1 MEDKRTL
8 LAFLFIGLIFLLL
21 PYYNEWFG
29 LNPKPQ
35 PPSQESVPQESVPEV
50 APVAEEQAEPERTRD
65 PEPTE
70 QLHSEEPVPVRSK
83 VVDRAEAA
91 EDPSFISEDRADT
104 IVVQTPLQR
113 FEVSTKGGT
122 IISCKLLKYKY
133 LSKENPIRKG
143 QHSDGSIIELLPP
156 TGSGLGIH
164 LQRVNYRED
173 ISSAEFVANQSS
185 LQIGP
190 GEERSLTMVAEL
202 GGGRRLEK
210 VLTFN
215 GDRYGFDLQV
225 RYEGF
230 DDDTEAILTWKNGIA
245 FTEREPEIDLPEMRA
260 FAYINEERVELK
272 VDDGESDELEDK
284 GLLKWAGIRNK
295 YFLIS
300 YIPVDRE
307 QRSRVVL
314 QGDHQ
319 GSQLWPEY
327 SFQLGRRLERSGSWH
342 NTIYLGP
349 LNYDELVGYEAE
361 LEQAIDFGWPIVSQ
375 ISRFLLILFIATHQY
390 VPNYGWII
398 VLFAVVIK
406 ILVYPLTH
414 KTYESAAKMQELQPK
429 ITALREKYKNDN
441 QRLSRETMKLYKE
454 EGVNPLS
461 GCLPLLLQM
470 PIFIALYNLFGKTIE
485 LRQAPFILWIQ
496 DLSLPDELL
505 IGGFGLH
512 VLPLLMAVSMFIQQK
527 MTMKDPKQA
536 VLVYMMPVLMIFIF
550 WSMSSGLVLY
560 WTIFNVLTIG
570 QQLLVNHFKK
580 EAAPSST

>member
-29 LNPKPQ
+29 LNPKPR

-50 APVAEEQAEPERTRD
+50 APVAEEQAEPERIRD
-65 PEPTE
+65 PEPAE
-70 QLHSEEPVPVRSK
+70 QLRSEEPAPVKSQIVERVES
-83 VVDRAEAA
+83 V
-91 EDPSFISEDRADT
+91 EDTSFIPEE
-104 IVVQTPLQR
+104 IVVQTPLQS
-113 FEVSTKGGT
+113 FVISTRGGT
-122 IISCKLLKYKY
+122 IISCKLLKYRY
-133 LSKENPIRKG
+133 V
-143 QHSDGSIIELLPP
+143 DGSIIELLPP
-156 TGSGLGIH
+156 TGSGLGVH
-164 LQRVNYRED
+164 LQRANYRED

-185 LQIGP
+185 LQIGL
-190 GEERSLTMVAEL
+190 GEERSLSMVAEL

-230 DDDTEAILTWKNGIA
+230 DDDTEAILTWENGIA

-314 QGDHQ
+314 QGDYQ
-319 GSQLWPEY
+319 GSQLLPDY
-327 SFQLGRRLERSGSWH
+327 SFQIGRRLERSGSWH
-342 NTIYLGP
+342 NIIYLGP
-349 LNYDELVGYEAE
+349 LNYDELIGYEAE

-375 ISRFLLILFIATHQY
+375 ISRFLLILFIATYQY

-398 VLFAVVIK
+398 VLFAVAIK

-414 KTYESAAKMQELQPK
+414 KTYESAAKMQEIQPK
-429 ITALREKYKNDN
+429 IAALREKYKNDN

-470 PIFIALYNLFGKTIE
+470 PIFFSLYNLFGKTIE
-485 LRQAPFILWIQ
+485 LRQAPFTLWIQ

-512 VLPLLMAVSMFIQQK
+512 VLPLLMAVSMFVQQK
-527 MTMKDPKQA
+527 MMMKDPKQA

>member
-29 LNPKPQ
+29 LNPKPR
-35 PPSQESVPQESVPEV
+35 PPAQESVPQESVPQD
-50 APVAEEQAEPERTRD
+50 PVAEEQAKPERIQEPE
-65 PEPTE
+65 PAE
-70 QLHSEEPVPVRSK
+70 QLREEPAPVRSQ
-83 VVDRAEAA
+83 VVEKAEAA
-91 EDPSFISEDRADT
+91 EYPSFIPEE
-104 IVVQTPLQR
+104 IVVQTPLQS
-113 FEVSTKGGT
+113 FVISTKGG
-122 IISCKLLKYKY
+122 IITSCKLLKYRD
-133 LSKENPIRKG
+133 I
-143 QHSDGSIIELLPP
+143 DGNVVELLSP

-164 LQRVNYRED
+164 LQRANYRED

-190 GEERSLTMVAEL
+190 GEEHSLSMVSEL
-202 GGGRRLEK
+202 AGGRRLEK

-230 DDDTEAILTWKNGIA
+230 DDDTEAILAWENGIA
-245 FTEREPEIDLPEMRA
+245 FTEREPEIDLPEMRV

-300 YIPVDRE
+300 YIPADRE

-327 SFQLGRRLERSGSWH
+327 SFQIGRRLERSGSWH
-342 NTIYLGP
+342 NIVYLGP
-349 LNYDELVGYEAE
+349 LNYDELIGYEAE

-375 ISRFLLILFIATHQY
+375 ISRFLLILFIATYQY

-429 ITALREKYKNDN
+429 IATLREKYKNDN

-485 LRQAPFILWIQ
+485 LRQAPFTLWIQ

-512 VLPLLMAVSMFIQQK
+512 VLPLLMAASMFIQQK

-570 QQLLVNHFKK
+570 QQLLVNHFKR

>member
-29 LNPKPQ
+29 LNPKPR
-35 PPSQESVPQESVPEV
+35 PPAQELVPQESVPQD
-50 APVAEEQAEPERTRD
+50 PVAEEQAKPERIQD

-70 QLHSEEPVPVRSK
+70 QLQEEPALVRSQ
-83 VVDRAEAA
+83 VVEKAESA
-91 EDPSFISEDRADT
+91 EYPSFIPEE
-104 IVVQTPLQR
+104 IVVQTPLQS
-113 FEVSTKGGT
+113 FVISTKGGI
-122 IISCKLLKYKY
+122 IISCKLLKYRD
-133 LSKENPIRKG
+133 I
-143 QHSDGSIIELLPP
+143 DGNVVELLSP

-164 LQRVNYRED
+164 LQRANYRED

-190 GEERSLTMVAEL
+190 GEEHSLSMVSEL
-202 GGGRRLEK
+202 AGGRRLEK

-230 DDDTEAILTWKNGIA
+230 DDDTEAILAWENGIA
-245 FTEREPEIDLPEMRA
+245 FTEREPEIDLPEMRV

-300 YIPVDRE
+300 YVPADRE

-327 SFQLGRRLERSGSWH
+327 SFQIGRRLERSGSWH
-342 NTIYLGP
+342 NIVYLGP
-349 LNYDELVGYEAE
+349 LNYDELIGYEAE

-375 ISRFLLILFIATHQY
+375 ISRFLLILFIAMYQY

-429 ITALREKYKNDN
+429 IAALREKYKNDN

-454 EGVNPLS
+454 EGVNPLG

-485 LRQAPFILWIQ
+485 LRQAPFTLWIQ

-512 VLPLLMAVSMFIQQK
+512 VLPLLMAASMFIQQK

>member
-29 LNPKPQ
+29 LNPKPR
-35 PPSQESVPQESVPEV
+35 PPSQEAVPQESVPEV
-50 APVAEEQAEPERTRD
+50 APVAEEQAEPEHVRD
-65 PEPTE
+65 PRLAE
-70 QLHSEEPVPVRSK
+70 QLHSEEPSPVQFQAVERVES
-83 VVDRAEAA
+83 AEN
-91 EDPSFISEDRADT
+91 PSFTSEDRADT

-122 IISCKLLKYKY
+122 IISCKLLKYRY
-133 LSKENPIRKG
+133 V
-143 QHSDGSIIELLPP
+143 DGSVIELLPP
-156 TGSGLGIH
+156 TGRGLGVH
-164 LQRVNYRED
+164 LQRANYRED

-185 LQIGP
+185 LQVGP
-190 GEERSLTMVAEL
+190 GEEQSLIMVAQL

-215 GDRYGFDLQV
+215 GGRYGFDLQV

-230 DDDTEAILTWKNGIA
+230 DDDTEAILTWEDGIA

-300 YIPVDRE
+300 CVPADRG
-307 QRSRVVL
+307 QRSLVVL
-314 QGDHQ
+314 QGNHQ
-319 GSQLWPEY
+319 GANLLPAY
-327 SFQLGRRLERSGSWH
+327 SFQVGRRLERSGSWH

-390 VPNYGWII
+390 IPNYGWII
-398 VLFAVVIK
+398 VVFAVVIK

-512 VLPLLMAVSMFIQQK
+512 ILPLLMAVSMLIQQK

-580 EAAPSST
+580 KAAPSST

>member
-29 LNPKPQ
+29 LNPKPR

-50 APVAEEQAEPERTRD
+50 APVAEEQVEPERIRD
-65 PEPTE
+65 PEPAE
-70 QLHSEEPVPVRSK
+70 QLREEPAPVRSQ
-83 VVDRAEAA
+83 VVEKAESA
-91 EDPSFISEDRADT
+91 EEPSFIPEE
-104 IVVQTPLQR
+104 IVVQTPLQS
-113 FEVSTKGGT
+113 FIISTKGG
-122 IISCKLLKYKY
+122 IITSCKLLKYRD
-133 LSKENPIRKG
+133 I
-143 QHSDGSIIELLPP
+143 DGNVVELLSP
-156 TGSGLGIH
+156 TGSGLSIH
-164 LQRVNYRED
+164 LQRANYRED
-173 ISSAEFVANQSS
+173 ISSAEFVASQSS
-185 LQIGP
+185 LQMGP
-190 GEERSLTMVAEL
+190 GEERFLSMVAEL

-230 DDDTEAILTWKNGIA
+230 DDDTEAMITWENGIA
-245 FTEREPEIDLPEMRA
+245 FTEREPEIDLPEMRV

-300 YIPVDRE
+300 CVPADRE

-327 SFQLGRRLERSGSWH
+327 SFQVGRRLERSGSWH
-342 NTIYLGP
+342 NIVYLGP
-349 LNYDELVGYEAE
+349 LNYDELIGYEAE

-375 ISRFLLILFIATHQY
+375 ISRFLLILFIAAHQY
-390 VPNYGWII
+390 IPNYGWII

-406 ILVYPLTH
+406 IIVYPLTH

-512 VLPLLMAVSMFIQQK
+512 VLPLLMAASMFIQQK

-570 QQLLVNHFKK
+570 QQLLVNYFKK

>member
-29 LNPKPQ
+29 LNPKPR
-35 PPSQESVPQESVPEV
+35 PPSQESVSQESVPEV
-50 APVAEEQAEPERTRD
+50 SPVAEEQAEPERIRD
-65 PEPTE
+65 PEPAE
-70 QLHSEEPVPVRSK
+70 QLRSEEPAPVKSQ
-83 VVDRAEAA
+83 VVERVESA
-91 EDPSFISEDRADT
+91 EDTSFIPEE
-104 IVVQTPLQR
+104 IVVQTPLQS
-113 FEVSTKGGT
+113 FVISTKGGT
-122 IISCKLLKYKY
+122 ITSCKLLKY
-133 LSKENPIRKG
+133 RDM
-143 QHSDGSIIELLPP
+143 DGSVIELLPP
-156 TGSGLGIH
+156 TGNGLGVH
-164 LQRVNYRED
+164 LQRANYRED

-185 LQIGP
+185 LQVGP
-190 GEERSLTMVAEL
+190 GEERFLIMVAQL

-230 DDDTEAILTWKNGIA
+230 DDDTEAILTWENGIA

-314 QGDHQ
+314 QGDYQ
-319 GSQLWPEY
+319 GSQLLPDY

-342 NTIYLGP
+342 NIIYLGP
-349 LNYDELVGYEAE
+349 LNYDELIGYEAE

-375 ISRFLLILFIATHQY
+375 ISRFLLILFIATYQY

-398 VLFAVVIK
+398 VLFAVAIK

-414 KTYESAAKMQELQPK
+414 KTYESAAKMQEIQPK
-429 ITALREKYKNDN
+429 IAALREKYKNDN

-470 PIFIALYNLFGKTIE
+470 PIFFSLYNLFGKTIE
-485 LRQAPFILWIQ
+485 LRQAPFTLWIQ

-512 VLPLLMAVSMFIQQK
+512 VLPLLMAVSMFVQQK
-527 MTMKDPKQA
+527 MMMKDPKQA

>member
-21 PYYNEWFG
+21 PFYNEWMG

-35 PPSQESVPQESVPEV
+35 SPSQAPVQQKPVPEID
-50 APVAEEQAEPERTRD
+50 PIAEEQSKTEPIRD
-65 PEPTE
+65 
-70 QLHSEEPVPVRSK
+70 LEPVKQLNSEGLAPVK
-83 VVDRAEAA
+83 PQIVDRGKSAEN
-91 EDPSFISEDRADT
+91 PSFISEDRADT

-113 FEVSTKGGT
+113 FEVSTTGGT
-122 IISCKLLKYKY
+122 IISCKLLKYRY
-133 LSKENPIRKG
+133 V
-143 QHSDGSIIELLPP
+143 DGSIIELLPP

-164 LQRVNYRED
+164 LQRANYRED
-173 ISSAEFVANQSS
+173 ISAAEFVANQSS
-185 LQIGP
+185 LHVGL
-190 GEERSLTMVAEL
+190 GEERSLIMLAQL
-202 GGGRRLEK
+202 GSGRRLEK

-215 GDRYGFDLQV
+215 GGRYGFDLQV

-230 DDDTEAILTWKNGIA
+230 DDDTEAILTWENGIT

-272 VDDGESDELEDK
+272 VDDGETDELADK

-300 YIPVDRE
+300 CIPADRE

-314 QGDHQ
+314 RGNHQ
-319 GSQLWPEY
+319 GSQLLPDY
-327 SFQLGRRLERSGSWH
+327 SFQIGRRLERSGSWH

-349 LNYDELVGYEAE
+349 LNYDGLIGYEAE

-375 ISRFLLILFIATHQY
+375 ISRFLLILFIAAYQY

-398 VLFAVVIK
+398 VLFAVAIK
-406 ILVYPLTH
+406 IIVYPLTH

-429 ITALREKYKNDN
+429 IAALRDKYKNDN

-454 EGVNPLS
+454 EGVNPLG

-470 PIFIALYNLFGKTIE
+470 PIFISLYNLFGKTIE
-485 LRQAPFILWIQ
+485 LRQAPFTLWIQ

-512 VLPLLMAVSMFIQQK
+512 VLPLLMAVSMLIQQK

-570 QQLLVNHFKK
+570 QQLLVNHFKR

>member
-29 LNPKPQ
+29 LNPKSR

-50 APVAEEQAEPERTRD
+50 APVAEEQAEPERIRD
-65 PEPTE
+65 PEPAE
-70 QLHSEEPVPVRSK
+70 QLRSEEPAPVKSQIVERVES
-83 VVDRAEAA
+83 A
-91 EDPSFISEDRADT
+91 EDTSFIPEE
-104 IVVQTPLQR
+104 IVVQTPLQS
-113 FEVSTKGGT
+113 FVISTRGGT
-122 IISCKLLKYKY
+122 IISCKLLKYRY
-133 LSKENPIRKG
+133 V
-143 QHSDGSIIELLPP
+143 DGSIIELLPP
-156 TGSGLGIH
+156 TGSGLGVH
-164 LQRVNYRED
+164 LQRANYRED

-185 LQIGP
+185 LQIGL
-190 GEERSLTMVAEL
+190 GEERSLSMVAEL

-230 DDDTEAILTWKNGIA
+230 DDDTEAILTWENGIA

-314 QGDHQ
+314 QGDYQ
-319 GSQLWPEY
+319 GSQLLPDY
-327 SFQLGRRLERSGSWH
+327 SFQIGRRLERSGSWH
-342 NTIYLGP
+342 NIIYLGP
-349 LNYDELVGYEAE
+349 LNYDELIGYEAE

-375 ISRFLLILFIATHQY
+375 ISRFLLILFIATYQY

-398 VLFAVVIK
+398 VLFAVAIK

-414 KTYESAAKMQELQPK
+414 KTYESAAKMQEIQPK
-429 ITALREKYKNDN
+429 IAALREKYKNDN

-470 PIFIALYNLFGKTIE
+470 PIFFSLYNLFGKTIE
-485 LRQAPFILWIQ
+485 LRQAPFTLWIQ

-512 VLPLLMAVSMFIQQK
+512 VLPLLMAVSMFVQQK
-527 MTMKDPKQA
+527 MMMKDPKQA

>member
-21 PYYNEWFG
+21 PYYNEWLG
-29 LNPKPQ
+29 LNPQPQ
-35 PPSQESVPQESVPEV
+35 SQESVSQKPEPETD
-50 APVAEEQAEPERTRD
+50 PVAEEQYEPERVRD
-65 PEPTE
+65 PESVE
-70 QLHSEEPVPVRSK
+70 QLHSEEPTPVQAQAIERVESDK
-83 VVDRAEAA
+83 Y
-91 EDPSFISEDRADT
+91 PSFTPEEIL
-104 IVVQTPLQR
+104 VQTPLQS
-113 FEVSTKGGT
+113 FVVSTKGGN
-122 IISCKLLKYKY
+122 IISCKLLKYRY
-133 LSKENPIRKG
+133 V
-143 QHSDGSIIELLPP
+143 DGSIIELLPP
-156 TGSGLGIH
+156 TGRGLGVH
-164 LQRVNYRED
+164 LQRANYRED

-185 LQIGP
+185 LQVGS
-190 GEERSLTMVAEL
+190 GEEQSLIMVAQL
-202 GGGRRLEK
+202 DGGRRLEK
-210 VLTFN
+210 ILTFN

-230 DDDTEAILTWKNGIA
+230 DDDTEAILTWENGIA

-300 YIPVDRE
+300 CVPADRE
-307 QRSRVVL
+307 QRSLVVL
-314 QGDHQ
+314 QGNHQ
-319 GSQLWPEY
+319 GANLLPDY
-327 SFQLGRRLERSGSWH
+327 SFQVGRRLERSGSWH

-361 LEQAIDFGWPIVSQ
+361 LEQAIDFGWPLVSQ

-390 VPNYGWII
+390 IPNYGWII
-398 VLFAVVIK
+398 VVFAVVIK
-406 ILVYPLTH
+406 IIVYPLTH
-414 KTYESAAKMQELQPK
+414 KTYESAAKMQALQPK

-512 VLPLLMAVSMFIQQK
+512 ILPLLMAISMLIQQK

>member
-29 LNPKPQ
+29 LNPKPR
-35 PPSQESVPQESVPEV
+35 PPSQEAVPQESVPEV
-50 APVAEEQAEPERTRD
+50 APVAEEQAKSEHVRD
-65 PEPTE
+65 PEPAKK
-70 QLHSEEPVPVRSK
+70 LHSAEPSPVVQSQAIERVEST
-83 VVDRAEAA
+83 EN
-91 EDPSFISEDRADT
+91 PSFTPAE
-104 IVVQTPLQR
+104 IVVQTPLQS
-113 FEVSTKGGT
+113 FVISTKGGNIT
-122 IISCKLLKYKY
+122 SCKLLKYRD
-133 LSKENPIRKG
+133 I
-143 QHSDGSIIELLPP
+143 DGSVIELLPP
-156 TGSGLGIH
+156 AGSGLGIH
-164 LQRVNYRED
+164 LQRANDRED

-190 GEERSLTMVAEL
+190 GEERSLSMVAEL

-215 GDRYGFDLQV
+215 GGRYGFDLQV

-230 DDDTEAILTWKNGIA
+230 DGDTEAILTWKNGIA

-300 YIPVDRE
+300 CVPADRE

-327 SFQLGRRLERSGSWH
+327 SFQLGRRLEQSGSWH
-342 NTIYLGP
+342 NIIYLGP
-349 LNYDELVGYEAE
+349 LNYDELIGYEAE

-375 ISRFLLILFIATHQY
+375 ISRFLLILFIAAHQY
-390 VPNYGWII
+390 IPNYGWII

-406 ILVYPLTH
+406 IIVYPLTH

-512 VLPLLMAVSMFIQQK
+512 VLPLLMAVSMLIQQK

-536 VLVYMMPVLMIFIF
+536 VLVYMMPVVMIFIF

-580 EAAPSST
+580 KAAPSST

>member
-29 LNPKPQ
+29 LNPKPR
-35 PPSQESVPQESVPEV
+35 PSSQESVPQESVPEV

-65 PEPTE
+65 PESAK
-70 QLHSEEPVPVRSK
+70 QLLSEEEGPAPVESQAIERVES
-83 VVDRAEAA
+83 AEN
-91 EDPSFISEDRADT
+91 PSFAPEE
-104 IVVQTPLQR
+104 IVVQTPLQS
-113 FEVSTKGGT
+113 FVISTRGGT
-122 IISCKLLKYKY
+122 ITSCKLLKYRY
-133 LSKENPIRKG
+133 V
-143 QHSDGSIIELLPP
+143 DGSIIELLPP

-164 LQRVNYRED
+164 LQRANYRED

-185 LQIGP
+185 LQVGL
-190 GEERSLTMVAEL
+190 GEEHSLSMVAEL

-230 DDDTEAILTWKNGIA
+230 DDDTEAILTWENGIA

-314 QGDHQ
+314 QGDYQ
-319 GSQLWPEY
+319 GSQLLPDY
-327 SFQLGRRLERSGSWH
+327 SFQIGRRLERSGSWH
-342 NTIYLGP
+342 NIIYLGP
-349 LNYDELVGYEAE
+349 LNYDELIGYEAE

-375 ISRFLLILFIATHQY
+375 ISRFLLILFIATYQY

-398 VLFAVVIK
+398 VLFAVAIK

-414 KTYESAAKMQELQPK
+414 KTYESAAKMQEIQPK
-429 ITALREKYKNDN
+429 IAALREKYKNDN

-470 PIFIALYNLFGKTIE
+470 PIFFSLYNLFGKTIE
-485 LRQAPFILWIQ
+485 LRQAPFTLWIQ

-512 VLPLLMAVSMFIQQK
+512 VLPLLMAVSMFVQQK
-527 MTMKDPKQA
+527 MMMKDPKQA

>member
-35 PPSQESVPQESVPEV
+35 PPSQEAVPQESVPEV
-50 APVAEEQAEPERTRD
+50 APVADEQAEAERVRD
-65 PEPTE
+65 PQPAE
-70 QLHSEEPVPVRSK
+70 QLHSEEPSPVQSQAIERVES
-83 VVDRAEAA
+83 VEN
-91 EDPSFISEDRADT
+91 PSFISEDRADT

-113 FEVSTKGGT
+113 FVVSTKGGT
-122 IISCKLLKYKY
+122 ITSCKLLKYRY
-133 LSKENPIRKG
+133 V
-143 QHSDGSIIELLPP
+143 DGSIIELLPP
-156 TGSGLGIH
+156 TGHGLGIH
-164 LQRVNYRED
+164 LQRANYRED

-185 LQIGP
+185 LQVGP
-190 GEERSLTMVAEL
+190 GEEQSLIMVAQL
-202 GGGRRLEK
+202 DGGRRLEK

-230 DDDTEAILTWKNGIA
+230 DDDTEAILTWENGIA

-314 QGDHQ
+314 QGDYQ
-319 GSQLWPEY
+319 GSQVLPDY

-342 NTIYLGP
+342 NIIYLGP
-349 LNYDELVGYEAE
+349 LNYDELIGYEAE

-398 VLFAVVIK
+398 VLFAVAIK

-414 KTYESAAKMQELQPK
+414 KTYESAAKMQEIQPK
-429 ITALREKYKNDN
+429 IAALREKYKNDN

-470 PIFIALYNLFGKTIE
+470 PIFFSLYNLFGKTIE
-485 LRQAPFILWIQ
+485 LRQAPFTLWIQ

-512 VLPLLMAVSMFIQQK
+512 VLPLLMAVSMFVQQK
-527 MTMKDPKQA
+527 MMMKDPKQA

-580 EAAPSST
+580 KAAPSST

>member
-29 LNPKPQ
+29 LNPKPR
-35 PPSQESVPQESVPEV
+35 PPSQEAVPQESVPEV
-50 APVAEEQAEPERTRD
+50 APVAEEQAEPERTRG
-65 PEPTE
+65 PESAE
-70 QLHSEEPVPVRSK
+70 QLLSEGKGSAPIKSQAIERVESAESPV
-83 VVDRAEAA
+83 
-91 EDPSFISEDRADT
+91 FIPEDRVDT

-113 FEVSTKGGT
+113 VGFSTKGGA
-122 IISCKLLKYKY
+122 IVSCELLKYRD
-133 LSKENPIRKG
+133 I
-143 QHSDGSIIELLPP
+143 DGSVIELLPP
-156 TGSGLGIH
+156 TGRGLGIH
-164 LQRVNYRED
+164 LQRANYRED
-173 ISSAEFVANQSS
+173 ISSAAFVANQSS
-185 LQIGP
+185 LQVGP
-190 GEERSLTMVAEL
+190 GEEQSLIMVAQL

-215 GDRYGFDLQV
+215 GDRYGFDLQL

-230 DDDTEAILTWKNGIA
+230 DDDTEAILTWENGIA

-300 YIPVDRE
+300 CVPADRE
-307 QRSRVVL
+307 QRSLVVL
-314 QGDHQ
+314 QGNHQ
-319 GSQLWPEY
+319 GANLLPDY
-327 SFQLGRRLERSGSWH
+327 SFQVGRRLERSGSWH

-390 VPNYGWII
+390 IPNYGWII
-398 VLFAVVIK
+398 VVFAVVIK

-512 VLPLLMAVSMFIQQK
+512 ILPLLMAVSMLIQQK

-580 EAAPSST
+580 KAAPSST

>member
-29 LNPKPQ
+29 LNPKPR
-35 PPSQESVPQESVPEV
+35 PPSQEAVPQESAPEV
-50 APVAEEQAEPERTRD
+50 APVAEEQAEPERIRD
-65 PEPTE
+65 FEPEE
-70 QLHSEEPVPVRSK
+70 QLRSEEPTPVRSQ
-83 VVDRAEAA
+83 VVDRARSA
-91 EDPSFISEDRADT
+91 EDPAFIPEET
-104 IVVQTPLQR
+104 VVQTPLQS
-113 FEVSTKGGT
+113 FVISTKGGT
-122 IISCKLLKYKY
+122 ITSCKLLKYRD
-133 LSKENPIRKG
+133 I
-143 QHSDGSIIELLPP
+143 DGSLTELLPP
-156 TGSGLGIH
+156 AGSGLGIH
-164 LQRVNYRED
+164 LQRANDRED
-173 ISSAEFVANQSS
+173 ISSAEFVSNQSS

-190 GEERSLTMVAEL
+190 GEERSLSMVAEL

-210 VLTFN
+210 ILTFN

-230 DDDTEAILTWKNGIA
+230 DDDTEAILTWENGIA

-272 VDDGESDELEDK
+272 VDDEESDELEDK

-314 QGDHQ
+314 QGDYQ
-319 GSQLWPEY
+319 GSQLLPDY
-327 SFQLGRRLERSGSWH
+327 SFQVGRRLERSGSWH

-349 LNYDELVGYEAE
+349 LNYDELVVYEAE

-390 VPNYGWII
+390 IPNYGWII
-398 VLFAVVIK
+398 VVFAVVIK

-512 VLPLLMAVSMFIQQK
+512 VLPLLMAVSMLIQQK

-536 VLVYMMPVLMIFIF
+536 VLVYMMPVVMIFIF

>member
-29 LNPKPQ
+29 LNPKPR

-50 APVAEEQAEPERTRD
+50 VPVAEEQAEPERIRD
-65 PEPTE
+65 PEPAE
-70 QLHSEEPVPVRSK
+70 QFRSEEPAPVKSQ
-83 VVDRAEAA
+83 VVERVESA
-91 EDPSFISEDRADT
+91 EDTSFIPEE
-104 IVVQTPLQR
+104 IVVQTPLQS
-113 FEVSTKGGT
+113 FVISTRGGT
-122 IISCKLLKYKY
+122 IISCKLLKYRY
-133 LSKENPIRKG
+133 V
-143 QHSDGSIIELLPP
+143 DGSIIELLPP
-156 TGSGLGIH
+156 TGSGLGVH
-164 LQRVNYRED
+164 LQRANYRED

-185 LQIGP
+185 LQIGL
-190 GEERSLTMVAEL
+190 GEERSLSMVADL

-230 DDDTEAILTWKNGIA
+230 DDDTEAILTWENGIA

-314 QGDHQ
+314 QGDYQ
-319 GSQLWPEY
+319 GSQLLPDY
-327 SFQLGRRLERSGSWH
+327 SFQIGRRLERSGSWH
-342 NTIYLGP
+342 NIIYLGP
-349 LNYDELVGYEAE
+349 LNYDELIGYEAE

-375 ISRFLLILFIATHQY
+375 ISRFLLILFIATYQY

-398 VLFAVVIK
+398 VLFAVAIK

-414 KTYESAAKMQELQPK
+414 KTYESAAKMQEIQPK
-429 ITALREKYKNDN
+429 IAALREKCKNDN

-470 PIFIALYNLFGKTIE
+470 PIFFSLYNLFGKTIE
-485 LRQAPFILWIQ
+485 LRQAPFTLWIQ

-512 VLPLLMAVSMFIQQK
+512 VLPLLMAVSMFVQQK
-527 MTMKDPKQA
+527 MMMKDPKQA

>member
-29 LNPKPQ
+29 LNPKPR

-50 APVAEEQAEPERTRD
+50 APVAEEQAEPERIRD
-65 PEPTE
+65 PEPAE
-70 QLHSEEPVPVRSK
+70 QLRSEELAPVKSQ
-83 VVDRAEAA
+83 VVERVESA
-91 EDPSFISEDRADT
+91 EDTSFIPEE
-104 IVVQTPLQR
+104 IVVQTPLQS
-113 FEVSTKGGT
+113 FAISTKGGT
-122 IISCKLLKYKY
+122 ITSCKLLKY
-133 LSKENPIRKG
+133 RDM
-143 QHSDGSIIELLPP
+143 DGGVIELLPP
-156 TGSGLGIH
+156 TGSGLGVH
-164 LQRVNYRED
+164 LQRANNRED

-185 LQIGP
+185 LQVGP
-190 GEERSLTMVAEL
+190 SEERSLIMVAQL

-230 DDDTEAILTWKNGIA
+230 DDDTEAILTWENGIA

-314 QGDHQ
+314 QGDYQ
-319 GSQLWPEY
+319 GSQLLPDY

-342 NTIYLGP
+342 NIIYLGP
-349 LNYDELVGYEAE
+349 LNYDELIGYEAE

-375 ISRFLLILFIATHQY
+375 ISRFLLILFIATYQY

-398 VLFAVVIK
+398 VLFAVAIK

-414 KTYESAAKMQELQPK
+414 KTYESAAKMQEIQPK
-429 ITALREKYKNDN
+429 IAALREKYKNDN

-470 PIFIALYNLFGKTIE
+470 PIFFSLYNLFGKTIE
-485 LRQAPFILWIQ
+485 LRQAPFTLWIQ

-512 VLPLLMAVSMFIQQK
+512 VLPLLMAVSMFVQQK
-527 MTMKDPKQA
+527 MMMKDPKQA

>member
-29 LNPKPQ
+29 LNPKPR
-35 PPSQESVPQESVPEV
+35 PPAQESVPQD
-50 APVAEEQAEPERTRD
+50 PVAEEQAKPERIQD

-70 QLHSEEPVPVRSK
+70 QLQKEPALVRSQ
-83 VVDRAEAA
+83 VVEKAESA
-91 EDPSFISEDRADT
+91 EYPSFIPEE
-104 IVVQTPLQR
+104 IVVQTPLQS
-113 FEVSTKGGT
+113 FVISTKGGI
-122 IISCKLLKYKY
+122 IISCKLLKYRD
-133 LSKENPIRKG
+133 I
-143 QHSDGSIIELLPP
+143 DGNVVELLSP

-164 LQRVNYRED
+164 LQRANYRED

-190 GEERSLTMVAEL
+190 GEEHSLSMVSEL
-202 GGGRRLEK
+202 AGGRRLEK

-230 DDDTEAILTWKNGIA
+230 DDDTEAILAWENGIA
-245 FTEREPEIDLPEMRA
+245 FTEREPEIDLPEMRV

-300 YIPVDRE
+300 YVPADRE

-327 SFQLGRRLERSGSWH
+327 SFQIGRRLERSGSWH
-342 NTIYLGP
+342 NIVYLGP
-349 LNYDELVGYEAE
+349 LNYDELIGYEAE

-375 ISRFLLILFIATHQY
+375 ISRFLLILFIATYQY

-429 ITALREKYKNDN
+429 IAALREKYKNDN

-454 EGVNPLS
+454 EGVNPLG

-485 LRQAPFILWIQ
+485 LRQAPFTLWIQ

-512 VLPLLMAVSMFIQQK
+512 VLPLLMAASMFIQQK

>member
-29 LNPKPQ
+29 LNPKPR

-50 APVAEEQAEPERTRD
+50 VPVAEEQAEPERIRD
-65 PEPTE
+65 PEPAE
-70 QLHSEEPVPVRSK
+70 QLRSEEPAPVKSQ
-83 VVDRAEAA
+83 VVERVESA
-91 EDPSFISEDRADT
+91 EDTSFIPKE
-104 IVVQTPLQR
+104 IVVQTPLQS
-113 FEVSTKGGT
+113 FVISTRGGT
-122 IISCKLLKYKY
+122 IISCKLLKYRY
-133 LSKENPIRKG
+133 V
-143 QHSDGSIIELLPP
+143 DGSIIELLPP
-156 TGSGLGIH
+156 TGSGLGVH
-164 LQRVNYRED
+164 LQRANYRED

-185 LQIGP
+185 LQIGL
-190 GEERSLTMVAEL
+190 GEERSLSMVADL

-230 DDDTEAILTWKNGIA
+230 DDDTEAILTWENGIA

-284 GLLKWAGIRNK
+284 GLLKWAGVRNK

-314 QGDHQ
+314 QGDYQ
-319 GSQLWPEY
+319 GSQLLPDY
-327 SFQLGRRLERSGSWH
+327 SFQIGRRLERSGSWH
-342 NTIYLGP
+342 NIIYLGP
-349 LNYDELVGYEAE
+349 LNYDELIGYEAE

-375 ISRFLLILFIATHQY
+375 ISRFLLILFIATYQY

-398 VLFAVVIK
+398 VLFAVAIK

-414 KTYESAAKMQELQPK
+414 KTYESAAKMQEIQPK
-429 ITALREKYKNDN
+429 IAALREKYKNDN

-470 PIFIALYNLFGKTIE
+470 PIFFSLYNLFGKTIE
-485 LRQAPFILWIQ
+485 LRQAPFTLWIQ

-512 VLPLLMAVSMFIQQK
+512 VLPLLMAVSMFVQQK
-527 MTMKDPKQA
+527 MMMKDPKQA

>member
-29 LNPKPQ
+29 LNPKPR
-35 PPSQESVPQESVPEV
+35 PPSQEAVPQESVPEV

-65 PEPTE
+65 PEPAE
-70 QLHSEEPVPVRSK
+70 QLLSEGKGSAPIKSQAIERVGSAESPV
-83 VVDRAEAA
+83 
-91 EDPSFISEDRADT
+91 FIPEDRVDT

-113 FEVSTKGGT
+113 VGFSTKGGA
-122 IISCKLLKYKY
+122 IVSCELLKYRD
-133 LSKENPIRKG
+133 I
-143 QHSDGSIIELLPP
+143 DGSIIELLPP
-156 TGSGLGIH
+156 TGSGLGVH
-164 LQRVNYRED
+164 LQRANYRED

-185 LQIGP
+185 LQVGL
-190 GEERSLTMVAEL
+190 GEERSLSMVAEL
-202 GGGRRLEK
+202 GEGRRLEK

-215 GDRYGFDLQV
+215 GDRYGFDLQL

-230 DDDTEAILTWKNGIA
+230 DDDTEAILTWENGIA

-314 QGDHQ
+314 QGDYQ
-319 GSQLWPEY
+319 GSQLLPDY
-327 SFQLGRRLERSGSWH
+327 SFQIGRRLERSGSWH
-342 NTIYLGP
+342 NIIYLGP
-349 LNYDELVGYEAE
+349 LNYDELIGYEAE

-375 ISRFLLILFIATHQY
+375 ISRFLLILFIATYQY

-398 VLFAVVIK
+398 VLFAVAIK

-414 KTYESAAKMQELQPK
+414 KTYESAAKMQEIQPK
-429 ITALREKYKNDN
+429 IAALREKYKNDS

-470 PIFIALYNLFGKTIE
+470 PIFFSLYNLFGKTIE
-485 LRQAPFILWIQ
+485 LRQAPFTLWIQ

-512 VLPLLMAVSMFIQQK
+512 VLPLLMAVSMFVQQK
-527 MTMKDPKQA
+527 MMMKDPKQA

>member
-21 PYYNEWFG
+21 PYYNEWLG

-35 PPSQESVPQESVPEV
+35 PPSQESVPQKP
-50 APVAEEQAEPERTRD
+50 EPETEPVVD
-65 PEPTE
+65 EQPEDDREPEE
-70 QLHSEEPVPVRSK
+70 QLHSEGPEPVRSQ
-83 VVDRAEAA
+83 VVEKDESAE
-91 EDPSFISEDRADT
+91 ESSFIPEE
-104 IVVQTPLQR
+104 IVVQTPLQS
-113 FEVSTKGGT
+113 FVISTKGGT
-122 IISCKLLKYKY
+122 ITSCKLLKYRD
-133 LSKENPIRKG
+133 I
-143 QHSDGSIIELLPP
+143 DGSVVELLPP
-156 TGSGLGIH
+156 AGSGLGIH
-164 LQRVNYRED
+164 LQRANYRED

-185 LQIGP
+185 LQVGL
-190 GEERSLTMVAEL
+190 GEEHSLIMVAQL
-202 GGGRRLEK
+202 GDGRRLEK
-210 VLTFN
+210 VLTFD
-215 GDRYGFDLQV
+215 GDRYGLDLQV

-230 DDDTEAILTWKNGIA
+230 DDETEAILTWENGIA
-245 FTEREPEIDLPEMRA
+245 FTEREPEIDLPEMRV

-272 VDDGESDELEDK
+272 VDDGETDELEDK

-300 YIPVDRE
+300 CVPADRE

-327 SFQLGRRLERSGSWH
+327 SFQIGRRLEGPGFWH

-349 LNYDELVGYEAE
+349 LNYDELIGYEAE

-375 ISRFLLILFIATHQY
+375 ISRFLLILFIAAHQY
-390 VPNYGWII
+390 IPNYGWII

-406 ILVYPLTH
+406 IIVYPLTH
-414 KTYESAAKMQELQPK
+414 KTYESAAKMQEIQPK

-470 PIFIALYNLFGKTIE
+470 PIFISLYNLFGKTIE

-512 VLPLLMAVSMFIQQK
+512 VLPLLMAVSMLIQQK

-570 QQLLVNHFKK
+570 QQLLVNHLKK
-580 EAAPSST
+580 EAASSST

>member
-21 PYYNEWFG
+21 PFYNEWLG

-35 PPSQESVPQESVPEV
+35 PPSQESVPEV
-50 APVAEEQAEPERTRD
+50 APVAEEQAEPERIRD
-65 PEPTE
+65 PELVE
-70 QLHSEEPVPVRSK
+70 QLHSEEPAPVQAQ
-83 VVDRAEAA
+83 VVERVESAEN
-91 EDPSFISEDRADT
+91 PSFISEEGADT

-113 FEVSTKGGT
+113 FKVSTKGGT
-122 IISCKLLKYKY
+122 IISCKLLKYRH
-133 LSKENPIRKG
+133 I
-143 QHSDGSIIELLPP
+143 DGDDIELLPL

-164 LQRVNYRED
+164 LQRANDRED

-190 GEERSLTMVAEL
+190 GEERSLSMEAEL

-230 DDDTEAILTWKNGIA
+230 DDDTEAILTWENGIA
-245 FTEREPEIDLPEMRA
+245 FTEKPEIDLPEMRA

-272 VDDGESDELEDK
+272 VDDEESDELEDK

-300 YIPVDRE
+300 FVPADRE

-319 GSQLWPEY
+319 GSRPEY

-342 NTIYLGP
+342 NIIYLGP
-349 LNYDELVGYEAE
+349 LNYDELIGYEAE

-414 KTYESAAKMQELQPK
+414 KTYESAAKMQEIQPK

-485 LRQAPFILWIQ
+485 LRQAPFTLWIQ

-512 VLPLLMAVSMFIQQK
+512 VLPLLMAVSMLIQQK

-536 VLVYMMPVLMIFIF
+536 VLVYMMPVVMIFIF
-550 WSMSSGLVLY
+550 WNMSSGLVLY

>member
-29 LNPKPQ
+29 LNPKPR

-50 APVAEEQAEPERTRD
+50 APVAEEQAEPERIRD
-65 PEPTE
+65 PEPAE
-70 QLHSEEPVPVRSK
+70 QLRSEEPAPVKSQ
-83 VVDRAEAA
+83 VVERVEPA
-91 EDPSFISEDRADT
+91 EDTSFIPEE
-104 IVVQTPLQR
+104 IVVQTPLQS
-113 FEVSTKGGT
+113 FVISTRGGT
-122 IISCKLLKYKY
+122 ITSCKLLKYRY
-133 LSKENPIRKG
+133 V
-143 QHSDGSIIELLPP
+143 DGSIIELLPP
-156 TGSGLGIH
+156 TGSGLGVH
-164 LQRVNYRED
+164 LQRANYRED

-185 LQIGP
+185 LQVGL
-190 GEERSLTMVAEL
+190 GEERSLSMVAEL

-230 DDDTEAILTWKNGIA
+230 DDDTEAILTWENGIA

-272 VDDGESDELEDK
+272 VDDGESDGLEDK

-314 QGDHQ
+314 QGDYQ
-319 GSQLWPEY
+319 GSQLLPDY

-342 NTIYLGP
+342 NIIYLGP
-349 LNYDELVGYEAE
+349 LNYDELIGYEAE

-375 ISRFLLILFIATHQY
+375 ISRFLLILFIATYQY

-398 VLFAVVIK
+398 VLFAVAIK

-414 KTYESAAKMQELQPK
+414 KTYESAAKMQEIQPK
-429 ITALREKYKNDN
+429 IAALREKYKNDN

-470 PIFIALYNLFGKTIE
+470 PIFFSLYNLFGKTIE
-485 LRQAPFILWIQ
+485 LRQAPFTLWIQ

-512 VLPLLMAVSMFIQQK
+512 VLPLLMAVSMFVQQK
-527 MTMKDPKQA
+527 MMMKDPKQA

-580 EAAPSST
+580 ETAPSST

>member
-21 PYYNEWFG
+21 PYYNEWLG
-29 LNPKPQ
+29 LNPQPQ
-35 PPSQESVPQESVPEV
+35 PPSQEAVPQKPVSE
-50 APVAEEQAEPERTRD
+50 PVADEQSEAERIQD
-65 PEPTE
+65 PKYAE
-70 QLHSEEPVPVRSK
+70 QLHSEEPSPVVQSQAIERVES
-83 VVDRAEAA
+83 AEN
-91 EDPSFISEDRADT
+91 PSFTPKEIA
-104 IVVQTPLQR
+104 VQTPLQS
-113 FEVSTKGGT
+113 FVVSTKGGT
-122 IISCKLLKYKY
+122 ITSCKLLKYRY
-133 LSKENPIRKG
+133 V
-143 QHSDGSIIELLPP
+143 DGSIVELLPP
-156 TGSGLGIH
+156 TGRGLGVH
-164 LQRVNYRED
+164 LQRANYRED
-173 ISSAEFVANQSS
+173 ISSAEFIPNQSS
-185 LQIGP
+185 LQVGP
-190 GEERSLTMVAEL
+190 GEEQSLIMVAQL

-215 GDRYGFDLQV
+215 GDRYGFDLQL

-230 DDDTEAILTWKNGIA
+230 DDDTEAIITWENGIA

-272 VDDGESDELEDK
+272 VDGGESDELEDK

-300 YIPVDRE
+300 CVPSDRE
-307 QRSRVVL
+307 QRSLVVL
-314 QGDHQ
+314 QGNHQ
-319 GSQLWPEY
+319 EGNLLPNY
-327 SFQLGRRLERSGSWH
+327 SFQIGRRLERSGSWH

-390 VPNYGWII
+390 IPNYGWII

-406 ILVYPLTH
+406 IIVYPLTH

-454 EGVNPLS
+454 EGVNPLG

-505 IGGFGLH
+505 VGGFGIH
-512 VLPLLMAVSMFIQQK
+512 ILPLLMAVSMLIQQK

-580 EAAPSST
+580 EATPSST

>member
-21 PYYNEWFG
+21 PFYNEWMG
-29 LNPKPQ
+29 LNPKPR

-65 PEPTE
+65 PEPAE
-70 QLHSEEPVPVRSK
+70 QLHSEEQEPAPVQSQ
-83 VVDRAEAA
+83 VVERIEAA
-91 EDPSFISEDRADT
+91 ENPSFIPEE
-104 IVVQTPLQR
+104 IVVQTPLQS
-113 FEVSTKGGT
+113 FILSTKGGT
-122 IISCKLLKYKY
+122 ITSCKLLKYRD
-133 LSKENPIRKG
+133 IG
-143 QHSDGSIIELLPP
+143 GGIIELLPP
-156 TGSGLGIH
+156 AGSGLGIH
-164 LQRVNYRED
+164 LQRANYRED

-185 LQIGP
+185 LQIGS

-230 DDDTEAILTWKNGIA
+230 DDDTEAILSWKNGIA

-272 VDDGESDELEDK
+272 VDDEESDELEDK

-485 LRQAPFILWIQ
+485 LRQAPFVLWIQ

>member
-29 LNPKPQ
+29 LNPKPR
-35 PPSQESVPQESVPEV
+35 PPSQESAPQESVPEV
-50 APVAEEQAEPERTRD
+50 APVAEEQAEPERIRD
-65 PEPTE
+65 PEPAE
-70 QLHSEEPVPVRSK
+70 QLRSEEPAPVESQ
-83 VVDRAEAA
+83 VVERVESA
-91 EDPSFISEDRADT
+91 EDTSFIPEE
-104 IVVQTPLQR
+104 IVVQTPLQS
-113 FEVSTKGGT
+113 FVLSTKGGT
-122 IISCKLLKYKY
+122 ITSCKLLKY
-133 LSKENPIRKG
+133 RDM
-143 QHSDGSIIELLPP
+143 DGSVIELLPP
-156 TGSGLGIH
+156 VGSGLGIH
-164 LQRVNYRED
+164 LQRANYRED

-185 LQIGP
+185 LQVGL
-190 GEERSLTMVAEL
+190 GEKRSLSMVAEL
-202 GGGRRLEK
+202 GGGRKLEK

-230 DDDTEAILTWKNGIA
+230 DDDTEAILTWENGIA

-314 QGDHQ
+314 QGDYQ
-319 GSQLWPEY
+319 GSQLLPDY

-342 NTIYLGP
+342 NIIYLGP
-349 LNYDELVGYEAE
+349 LNYDELIGYEAE

-375 ISRFLLILFIATHQY
+375 ISRFLLILFIATYQY

-398 VLFAVVIK
+398 VLFAVAIK

-414 KTYESAAKMQELQPK
+414 KTYESAAKMQEIQPK
-429 ITALREKYKNDN
+429 IAALREKYKNDN

-470 PIFIALYNLFGKTIE
+470 PIFFSLYNLFGKTIE
-485 LRQAPFILWIQ
+485 LRQAPFTLWIQ

-512 VLPLLMAVSMFIQQK
+512 VLPLLMAVSMFVQQK
-527 MTMKDPKQA
+527 MMMKDPKQA

>member
-29 LNPKPQ
+29 LNPKPR
-35 PPSQESVPQESVPEV
+35 PPSQEAVPQESAPEV
-50 APVAEEQAEPERTRD
+50 SPIAEEQAKPERIRD
-65 PEPTE
+65 LEPKEHLRSEPT
-70 QLHSEEPVPVRSK
+70 PVRSQ
-83 VVDRAEAA
+83 VIDRARSA
-91 EDPSFISEDRADT
+91 EEPAFIPEET
-104 IVVQTPLQR
+104 VVQTPLQS
-113 FEVSTKGGT
+113 FVISTKGGT
-122 IISCKLLKYKY
+122 ITSCKLLKYRD
-133 LSKENPIRKG
+133 I
-143 QHSDGSIIELLPP
+143 DGSVIELLPP
-156 TGSGLGIH
+156 AGSGLGIH
-164 LQRVNYRED
+164 LQRANDRED
-173 ISSAEFVANQSS
+173 ISSAEFVFNQSS

-190 GEERSLTMVAEL
+190 GEERSLSMVAEL

-210 VLTFN
+210 ILTFN

-230 DDDTEAILTWKNGIA
+230 DDDTEAILTWENGIA

-272 VDDGESDELEDK
+272 VDDEESDELEDK

-300 YIPVDRE
+300 YIPVNRE

-314 QGDHQ
+314 QGDYQ
-319 GSQLWPEY
+319 GSQLLPDY
-327 SFQLGRRLERSGSWH
+327 SFQVGRRLERSGSWH

-349 LNYDELVGYEAE
+349 LNYDELVVYEAE

-390 VPNYGWII
+390 IPNYGWII
-398 VLFAVVIK
+398 VVFAVVIK

-512 VLPLLMAVSMFIQQK
+512 VLPLLMAVSMLIQQK

-536 VLVYMMPVLMIFIF
+536 VLVYMMPVVMIFIF

-580 EAAPSST
+580 ESAPSST

>member
-35 PPSQESVPQESVPEV
+35 PPSQEAVPQESVPEV
-50 APVAEEQAEPERTRD
+50 APVADEQAEAERVRD
-65 PEPTE
+65 PKPAE
-70 QLHSEEPVPVRSK
+70 QLHSEELSPVQSQAIERVES
-83 VVDRAEAA
+83 VEN
-91 EDPSFISEDRADT
+91 PSFISEDRADT

-113 FEVSTKGGT
+113 FVVSTKGGT
-122 IISCKLLKYKY
+122 ITSCKLLKYRY
-133 LSKENPIRKG
+133 V
-143 QHSDGSIIELLPP
+143 DGSIIELLPP
-156 TGSGLGIH
+156 TGRGLGIH
-164 LQRVNYRED
+164 LQRANYRED

-185 LQIGP
+185 LQVGP
-190 GEERSLTMVAEL
+190 GEEQPLIMVAQL
-202 GGGRRLEK
+202 DGGRRLEK

-230 DDDTEAILTWKNGIA
+230 DDDTEAILTWENGIA
-245 FTEREPEIDLPEMRA
+245 FTEHEPEIDLPEMRA

-300 YIPVDRE
+300 CVPADRE

-314 QGDHQ
+314 QGDYQ
-319 GSQLWPEY
+319 GSQLLPDY
-327 SFQLGRRLERSGSWH
+327 SFQVGRRLERSGSWH

-390 VPNYGWII
+390 IPNYGWII

-406 ILVYPLTH
+406 IIVYPLTH

-485 LRQAPFILWIQ
+485 LRQAPFVLWIQ

-505 IGGFGLH
+505 ISGFGLH
-512 VLPLLMAVSMFIQQK
+512 ILPLLMAASMFIQQK

-580 EAAPSST
+580 KAAPSST

>member
-29 LNPKPQ
+29 LNPKPR

-50 APVAEEQAEPERTRD
+50 APVAEEQAEPERIRD
-65 PEPTE
+65 PEPAE
-70 QLHSEEPVPVRSK
+70 HLRSEEPAPVKSQ
-83 VVDRAEAA
+83 VVERVESA
-91 EDPSFISEDRADT
+91 EDTSFIPEE
-104 IVVQTPLQR
+104 IVVQTPLQS
-113 FEVSTKGGT
+113 FAISTKGGT
-122 IISCKLLKYKY
+122 ITSCKLLKY
-133 LSKENPIRKG
+133 RDM
-143 QHSDGSIIELLPP
+143 DGGVIELLPP
-156 TGSGLGIH
+156 TGSGLGVH
-164 LQRVNYRED
+164 LQRANNRED

-185 LQIGP
+185 LQVGP
-190 GEERSLTMVAEL
+190 GEERSLIMVAQL

-230 DDDTEAILTWKNGIA
+230 DDDTEAILTWENGIA

-314 QGDHQ
+314 QGDYQ
-319 GSQLWPEY
+319 GSQLLPDY

-342 NTIYLGP
+342 NIIYLGP
-349 LNYDELVGYEAE
+349 LNYDELIGYEAE

-375 ISRFLLILFIATHQY
+375 ISRFLLILFIATYQY

-398 VLFAVVIK
+398 VLFAVAIK

-414 KTYESAAKMQELQPK
+414 KTYESAAKMQEIQPK
-429 ITALREKYKNDN
+429 IAALREKYKNDN

-470 PIFIALYNLFGKTIE
+470 PIFFSLYNLFGKTIE
-485 LRQAPFILWIQ
+485 LRQAPFTLWIQ

-512 VLPLLMAVSMFIQQK
+512 VLPLLMAVSMFVQQK
-527 MTMKDPKQA
+527 MMMKDPKQA

>member
-29 LNPKPQ
+29 LNPKPR
-35 PPSQESVPQESVPEV
+35 PPSQEALPQESVPEV
-50 APVAEEQAEPERTRD
+50 APVADEQSEAERVRD
-65 PEPTE
+65 PEPAE
-70 QLHSEEPVPVRSK
+70 QLHSEEPLPVQSQAIERVES
-83 VVDRAEAA
+83 AEN
-91 EDPSFISEDRADT
+91 PSFTSEDRADT

-122 IISCKLLKYKY
+122 IISCKLLKYRY
-133 LSKENPIRKG
+133 V
-143 QHSDGSIIELLPP
+143 DGSIIELLPP
-156 TGSGLGIH
+156 TGRGLGVH
-164 LQRVNYRED
+164 LQRANYRED

-185 LQIGP
+185 LQVGP
-190 GEERSLTMVAEL
+190 GEEQSLIMVAQL

-215 GDRYGFDLQV
+215 GGRYGFDLQV

-230 DDDTEAILTWKNGIA
+230 DDDTEAILTWENGIA

-319 GSQLWPEY
+319 ESQLWPEY

-342 NTIYLGP
+342 NIIYLGP
-349 LNYDELVGYEAE
+349 LNYDELIGYEAE

-375 ISRFLLILFIATHQY
+375 ISRFLLILFIAAHQY
-390 VPNYGWII
+390 IPNYGWII

-406 ILVYPLTH
+406 IIVYPLTH

-485 LRQAPFILWIQ
+485 LRQAPFVLWIQ

-512 VLPLLMAVSMFIQQK
+512 VLPLLMAVSMLIQQK
-527 MTMKDPKQA
+527 MTMKDPK
-536 VLVYMMPVLMIFIF
+536 
-550 WSMSSGLVLY
+550 
-560 WTIFNVLTIG
+560 
-570 QQLLVNHFKK
+570 
-580 EAAPSST
+580 

>member
-29 LNPKPQ
+29 LNPKPR
-35 PPSQESVPQESVPEV
+35 PPSQEAVPQESVPEV
-50 APVAEEQAEPERTRD
+50 APVADEQAEPERTRG
-65 PEPTE
+65 PESAE
-70 QLHSEEPVPVRSK
+70 QLLSEGKGSAPIKSQAIERVES
-83 VVDRAEAA
+83 AEN
-91 EDPSFISEDRADT
+91 PSFTSEDRADT

-122 IISCKLLKYKY
+122 IISCKLLKYRY
-133 LSKENPIRKG
+133 V
-143 QHSDGSIIELLPP
+143 DGSVIELLPP
-156 TGSGLGIH
+156 TGRGLGIH
-164 LQRVNYRED
+164 LQRANYRED

-185 LQIGP
+185 LQVGS
-190 GEERSLTMVAEL
+190 GEEQSLIMVAQL
-202 GGGRRLEK
+202 DGGRSLEK

-215 GDRYGFDLQV
+215 GDRYGFDLQL

-230 DDDTEAILTWKNGIA
+230 DDDTEAILTWENGIA

-314 QGDHQ
+314 QGDYQ
-319 GSQLWPEY
+319 GSQLLPDY
-327 SFQLGRRLERSGSWH
+327 SFQIGRRLERSGSWH

-390 VPNYGWII
+390 IPNYGWII
-398 VLFAVVIK
+398 VVFAVVIK

-512 VLPLLMAVSMFIQQK
+512 ILPLLMAVSMLIQQK

-580 EAAPSST
+580 KAAPSST